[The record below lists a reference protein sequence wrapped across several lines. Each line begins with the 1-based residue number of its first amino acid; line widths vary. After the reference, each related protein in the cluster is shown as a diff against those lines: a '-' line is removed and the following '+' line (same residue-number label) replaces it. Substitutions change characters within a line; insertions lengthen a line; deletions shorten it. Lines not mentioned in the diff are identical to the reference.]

1 MANQDDESIDDAPN
15 GWLKL
20 YRRIIK
26 SEVFQDPNLLQLWVL
41 LLSRASIN
49 ERYEQIKWGNANR
62 IIHVL
67 PGQCIVG
74 RNQTARF
81 LKWTP
86 SSFRNRLERLRKM
99 KMVQLTSYQGFT
111 IVTIKNWSRFQT
123 RNKSKKD
130 SIKGQAE
137 NARKPLKI
145 VGEVDSTLH
154 QKDSMKGQAEDKPRT
169 SGGQA
174 EDTNKEGFKNDRE
187 CKEWGRIVP
196 TLVEQFETI
205 FQDYPKLA
213 QADKKR
219 LAAEIGARV
228 QLGKV
233 QPHLAGASLRE
244 AIGATLQRN
253 KRSWSSEHEI
263 KEFPDREL
271 FKREMPTV
279 VASITDLS
287 ETTTTITTSTPTP
300 RDASAP
306 EPSDV
311 ERFFNS
317 HVYPT
322 LSQFHWESHS
332 QFYDHWRQRHWQRE
346 GKPIDWQAE
355 AVRPK
360 RSPTQR
366 GTI

>member
-1 MANQDDESIDDAPN
+1 MTNQDDESIEIVPD
-15 GWLKL
+15 GWFKL

-41 LLSRASIN
+41 LLSRSSIN
-49 ERYEQIKWGNANR
+49 ERYEQVQWGNANR

-111 IVTIKNWSRFQT
+111 IVTIKNWSKFQT

-137 NARKPLKI
+137 NARKPLQT
-145 VGEVDSTLH
+145 VGEVDSTLT

-174 EDTNKEGFKNDRE
+174 EDTNKEGFKNDKE
-187 CKEWGRIVP
+187 SKEWGRIAT
-196 TLVEQFETI
+196 TLVAEFETI
-205 FQDYPKLA
+205 FHDYPKLP
-213 QADKKR
+213 QADRKR
-219 LAAEIGARV
+219 LAAEIEGKV

-233 QPHLAGASLRE
+233 QPQLAVASLRE

-253 KRSWSSEHEI
+253 KQGWSSPEPEI
-263 KEFPDREL
+263 K
-271 FKREMPTV
+271 
-279 VASITDLS
+279 
-287 ETTTTITTSTPTP
+287 TSTPTP